1 MRRFSARFSRLVAS
15 LVGGGVLSL
24 LLAPAL
30 STNAM
35 AVGMP
40 QMDFKNPLVMAQVIW
55 VLIIFFCFFLAVK
68 YFSIPQIEHVVHN
81 RRSKIDGDMDS
92 ARQAKAQADKAVEAL
107 NKTRREAAAEAQ
119 TKIDSIIQETRV
131 ASAKQMQELQARLD
145 NEMREAETRIVE
157 ARNGALKQVDQMA
170 KDVAQSLLKQLL
182 KEDVQGEI
190 VNNKVQQVLT
200 AKS

>member
-15 LVGGGVLSL
+15 LVAGGALSI

-35 AVGMP
+35 AAGMP

-55 VLIIFFCFFLAVK
+55 VLIIFFCLFLAVK
-68 YFSIPQIEHVVHN
+68 YFSIPQIEQVIHN

-107 NKTRREAAAEAQ
+107 NKTRSEAAAEAQ
-119 TKIDSIIQETRV
+119 AKIDSIIQETRV
-131 ASAKQMQELQARLD
+131 SSAKQMQELQARLD
-145 NEMREAETRIVE
+145 NETREAETRIVE

-182 KEDVQGEI
+182 KEDVQGDLI
-190 VNNKVQQVLT
+190 NKTVQQVLT